1 MDACNA
7 PSSAR
12 VIPVYTSAPKPAQAN
27 NTDNTNAYQPPL
39 KAAPLLPGQGT
50 RVDQYA

>member
-7 PSSAR
+7 PPSAR
-12 VIPVYTSAPKPAQAN
+12 VIPVYTSDPKPAQAN
-27 NTDNTNAYQPPL
+27 RPDYSNAYQPLL
-39 KAAPLLPGQGT
+39 KAAPLLPGLGT

>member
-7 PSSAR
+7 PPAAR
-12 VIPVYTSAPKPAQAN
+12 VIPVYTSAPKPAPAN
-27 NTDNTNAYQPPL
+27 RPDNSDAYQPPL

-50 RVDQYA
+50 RVDQFA